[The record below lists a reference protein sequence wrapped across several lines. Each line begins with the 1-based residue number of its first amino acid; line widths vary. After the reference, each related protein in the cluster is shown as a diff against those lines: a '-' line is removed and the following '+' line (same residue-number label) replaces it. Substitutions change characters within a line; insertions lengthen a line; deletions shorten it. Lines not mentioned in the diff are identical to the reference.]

1 MTVIGGLEHGLET
14 AAEDSGRVIE
24 ESRPG
29 ELVRPGEAGAGG
41 EVHPIEPEAP
51 KAVEPAA
58 RPATST
64 LQKAAMGVAGLGV
77 AAGAILPGILDSPTA
92 TAAVQAAALAGT
104 VDTVAADAT
113 GLLTTTVQSLTGNP
127 INMAITGAVVV
138 GTLYLLFRR

>member
-24 ESRPG
+24 EARPG

-51 KAVEPAA
+51 KAVEPAKTG
-58 RPATST
+58 TST

-77 AAGAILPGILDSPTA
+77 AAGAILPGILNSPTA